1 MGRAHA
7 ECRRLISTHA
17 PAGGATSAAV
27 TDGTSRTLF
36 LLTPLREG
44 RPLGAGAAGLRRI
57 FLLTPLREGRPGRHR
72 CGRQTAGDFYSRPCG
87 RGDCIYLPE
96 YWERLKISTHAPA
109 GGATQSLLSE
119 SCREFLFLLTPLREG
134 RLVDGQTLARVL
146 FISTHA
152 PAGGATRTFQL
163 MTLRSRNF
171 YSRPCGR
178 GDTAAIAGRS

>member
-27 TDGTSRTLF
+27 TDGTSRTL
-36 LLTPLREG
+36 
-44 RPLGAGAAGLRRI
+44 

-109 GGATQSLLSE
+109 GGATK
-119 SCREFLFLLTPLREG
+119 CRSSR
-134 RLVDGQTLARVL
+134 RSSA

-152 PAGGATRTFQL
+152 PAGGATAQASVLGSMLIISTHAPAGGATIFIQCRIYKIKH
-163 MTLRSRNF
+163 F

-178 GDTAAIAGRS
+178 GDVQAVRPAVVKKVFLLTPLREGRR